1 MTPKKNVGHSIRQR
15 LLNYAKSSGQDF
27 NQVLLRFANERLL
40 YRLGKSEYVDRFLLK
55 GATLFLVWNESKPHR
70 PTRDVDLLGFGPE
83 DAAEL
88 RKVFGRLCSMA
99 EEDGIEYDGGTI
111 EVKAIRED
119 QRYGGLRLE
128 LKGKLHGARVHL
140 QIDVGYG
147 DVVTPEAEEI
157 EVPGILKELEAPRLK
172 GYPVYTVIAEKLEA
186 MVQLGMTN
194 SRMKDFY
201 DVDFLLGKFEL
212 EEGVLREAVRRT
224 FERRGTALPE
234 GEPQVFQPEFQEQKE
249 VLWRQFLERNELNGT
264 DLELGKV
271 LQRLRGRLLATLGGR
286 GAGFGGGMGAA
297 GP

>member
-40 YRLGKSEYVDRFLLK
+40 YRLGKSAYGDRFLLK

-70 PTRDVDLLGFGPE
+70 PTRDVDLLGFGSE
-83 DAAEL
+83 DAEEL
-88 RKVFGRLCSMA
+88 GKTFAGLCSMA
-99 EEDGIEYDGGTI
+99 EEDGMEYDAGTI
-111 EVKAIRED
+111 EVNAIRED
-119 QRYGGLRLE
+119 QRYGGLRVE

-147 DVVTPEAEEI
+147 DVVTPGAEEI
-157 EVPGILKELEAPRLK
+157 EVPGILKELEVPRLK
-172 GYPVYTVIAEKLEA
+172 GYPVYTVIAEKLEV

-212 EEGVLREAVRRT
+212 EETILREAVRRT
-224 FERRGTALPE
+224 FARRGTALPE
-234 GEPQVFQPEFQEQKE
+234 GEPQVFQPEFEEQKE
-249 VLWRQFLERNELNGT
+249 VLWRQFLERNELNGS
-264 DLELGKV
+264 DLEFGKV
-271 LQRLRGRLLATLGGR
+271 LQRLRWRLLATLSG
-286 GAGFGGGMGAA
+286 
-297 GP
+297 

>member
-15 LLNYAKSSGQDF
+15 LLNYTKSSGQDF

-40 YRLGKSEYVDRFLLK
+40 YRLGKSEYADRFLLK

-83 DAAEL
+83 DQGEL
-88 RKVFGRLCSMA
+88 RKVFGGLCLMA
-99 EEDGIEYDGGTI
+99 EEDGMEYDASTI
-111 EVKAIRED
+111 AVNAIRED
-119 QRYGGLRLE
+119 QRYGGLRVE

-147 DVVTPEAEEI
+147 DVVTPGAEEI
-157 EVPGILKELEAPRLK
+157 EVPEILQGLGAPRLK
-172 GYPVYTVIAEKLEA
+172 GYPVYTVIAEKFEA

-212 EEGVLREAVRRT
+212 EEAVLKEAVRRT
-224 FERRGTALPE
+224 FARRGTPLPE
-234 GEPQVFQPEFQEQKE
+234 GDPEVFQAEFREQKE
-249 VLWRQFLERNELNGT
+249 ALWRLFLDRNELAGL
-264 DLELGKV
+264 DLEFEKV
-271 LQRLRGRLLATLGGR
+271 LQRLSVRLRATLS
-286 GAGFGGGMGAA
+286 
-297 GP
+297 